1 MKAVQVKLQ
10 NCAVQAGIERV
21 PVVKWEYT
29 QKDAGNEQKAYRITI
44 SEGEK
49 LVYDSD
55 MQYSSRQNGIEA
67 EFPLKTHK
75 KYEMI
80 IEITDKN
87 GYKEKSDK
95 AYFIS
100 GVCDRSDWRG
110 KWISNLTKKPF
121 FTGKMFNAGKEVRA
135 AYLSVCGLGQYE
147 AVINEKK
154 AGSSVLDGSWTDYH
168 KQVHYQTYDITE
180 HLSIGENNICI
191 EVGNGWYIGDT
202 SEERHFYTRN
212 HRYQPYGKY
221 LTCIA
226 QMTIY
231 YLDGSKQQVVTD
243 GSWWTAPSP
252 TLLANVYGS
261 EDYDA
266 GKWYGYRELYQRPAK
281 DKAIELMEEDRP
293 KGHLTPMLYP
303 PVIVKKIYETQQIT
317 EEGKN
322 CYVFDLGQNMSGQFE
337 IHVKGKKGQKI
348 KITPVEKINTEGNCE
363 KTTETWC
370 YYILSGSRD
379 TEIWRPKFSYAAG
392 RWVMVEGVTREHDNV
407 SLPCIIDVKGY
418 FVTSSAEDTGT
429 FSCSDNRYEQI
440 HNLVK
445 MAVESN
451 LNHIHTDC
459 PSIEKLGWLEP
470 NHLMGPS
477 IMYLKN
483 VDTLW
488 EKISADMRAAQY
500 EDGERDRD
508 TGCFPHEYSTGLIP
522 SIAPR
527 YAKFITD
534 CGEGSFWDIIPWGSS
549 ILLAADIQSQFY
561 GNYRVIRE
569 NYDAA
574 KKYVDYQYDKYQN
587 YNIIYQHS
595 DNEHFICHGLG
606 DWGIQQNKGEC
617 RENLETAFLFKDL
630 CLLSEFSY
638 KMGYREAGLEYQ
650 MKASE
655 VKSSYNKALL
665 KYEEDMDQWFYDA
678 YDCIEKKKTQA
689 NQAIPLYFH
698 MVPEDKRTSV
708 EKSFIQITSKG
719 RFCSG
724 EIGLRFIF
732 RTLAGLGRND
742 LIQDMIMQEEH
753 PSYYRFIQQG
763 ETTLPEFWRDDARSR
778 NHDMM
783 GQIVEWFYSEVAGIT
798 SNDGFSNI
806 RIAPQPVKSLNW
818 LNCEYQAITGKIQVR
833 YEKRADTDCML
844 VTIPVN
850 TNAVIH
856 LPQWCDHMIY
866 ACNRPDVQIRNGVCH
881 VTGGVY
887 EFWYH
892 S

>member
-10 NCAVQAGIERV
+10 NCTVQAGIERV
-21 PVVKWEYT
+21 PVIKWEYT
-29 QKDAGNEQKAYRITI
+29 QRDSGNQQKAYRIVI
-44 SEGEK
+44 SDGEK
-49 LVYDSD
+49 TVYDSGVE
-55 MQYSSRQNGIEA
+55 YSSRQNGIEA
-67 EFPLKTHK
+67 EFPLKTHV
-75 KYEMI
+75 KYEI
-80 IEITDKN
+80 VIEITDNN
-87 GYKEKSDK
+87 GCKEKSDK

-100 GVCDRSDWRG
+100 GVCGQSEWRG

-121 FTGKMFNAGKEVRA
+121 FTGTMFDIGKEVSA

-147 AVINEKK
+147 AVINAKK
-154 AGSSVLDGSWTDYH
+154 AGSSVLDGSWTDFNKH
-168 KQVHYQTYDITE
+168 VHYQTYDITD
-180 HLSIGENNICI
+180 HLCNGENNICI
-191 EVGNGWYIGDT
+191 EVGNGWYIADT
-202 SEERHFYTRN
+202 SEERHFYTLN

-226 QMTIY
+226 QITIY
-231 YLDGSKQQVVTD
+231 FADGTRQNVFTD
-243 GSWWTAPSP
+243 GHWWTAPSP

-266 GKWYGYRELYQRPAK
+266 GQWKGYGELYHRTAK
-281 DKAIELMEEDRP
+281 DRAVELKEENCP

-303 PVIVKKIYETQQIT
+303 PVIVKKIYETRKIMQQG
-317 EEGKN
+317 EH
-322 CYVFDLGQNMSGQFE
+322 CFVFDLGQNMSGQFE

-348 KITPVEKINTEGNCE
+348 KITPVEKMSVEGKCE

-370 YYILSGSRD
+370 SYILSGSGK
-379 TEIWRPKFSYAAG
+379 TEIWRPKFSYSAG
-392 RWVMVEGVTREHDNV
+392 RWVMVEGVTRDENNDK
-407 SLPCIIDVKGY
+407 LPCILDVKGY
-418 FVTSSAEDTGT
+418 FVTSAAEDTGKFT
-429 FSCSDNRYEQI
+429 CSDKRYEQI
-440 HNLVK
+440 HGLVK

-500 EDGERDRD
+500 EDGERDWD
-508 TGCFPHEYSTGLIP
+508 TGCFPHEYSAGLIP

-534 CGEGSFWDIIPWGSS
+534 FGEGSFWDIIPWGSS
-549 ILLAADIQSQFY
+549 ILLAADFQNQFY
-561 GNYRVIRE
+561 GNCRVIRE
-569 NYDAA
+569 NYAAA
-574 KKYVDYQYDKYQN
+574 KKYVDYQYQKYQN
-587 YNIIYQHS
+587 YPFIYGHS
-595 DNEHFICHGLG
+595 GKEHFICHGLG
-606 DWGIQQNKGEC
+606 DWGIQQNKGES

-638 KMGYREAGLEYQ
+638 QNGDSKAGLEYQ

-655 VKSSYNKALL
+655 VKAAYNEALL
-665 KYEEDMDQWFYDA
+665 KYDEATGQWLYDA
-678 YDCIEKKKTQA
+678 YDCTEKKKTQA
-689 NQAIPLYFH
+689 NQAIPLYFG

-708 EKSFIQITSKG
+708 EKSLLQVTKEG
-719 RFCSG
+719 RFSSG

-732 RTLAGLGRND
+732 RTLAGLGKND

-753 PSYYRFIQQG
+753 PSYYRFVRQG

-798 SNDGFSNI
+798 SKDGFSNI
-806 RIAPQPVKSLNW
+806 RIAPRLVEGLNW
-818 LNCEYQAITGKIQVR
+818 INCEYQAITGKIQVR
-833 YEKRADTDCML
+833 CEKNADTCYMA
-844 VTIPVN
+844 VTVPVN

-856 LPQWCDHMIY
+856 LPNLYDHMVY
-866 ACNRPDVQIRNGVCH
+866 TCSHPDVQIQNGVCQ
-881 VTGGVY
+881 VPGGVY

-892 S
+892 N

>member
-1 MKAVQVKLQ
+1 MKLQ
-10 NCAVQAGIERV
+10 NCAVQAGIERM
-21 PVVKWEYT
+21 PVIMWEYS
-29 QKDAGNEQKAYRITI
+29 QKDAGYEQKAYRMII
-44 SEGEK
+44 SEGTK
-49 LVYDSD
+49 KVYDSGTV
-55 MQYSSRQNGIEA
+55 YSSRQNGLEA
-67 EFPLKTHK
+67 DFPLHTHK
-75 KYEMI
+75 KYQII
-80 IEITDKN
+80 IEITDN
-87 GYKEKSDK
+87 TGYKEKSDP

-100 GVCDRSDWRG
+100 GICGQSDWRG
-110 KWISNLTKKPF
+110 KWISNMTKKPF
-121 FTGKMFNAGKEVRA
+121 FTGTRFDVGKKVSA

-154 AGSSVLDGSWTDYH
+154 AGSSVLNGSWTDFH
-168 KQVHYQTYDITE
+168 KQVHYQTYDVTE
-180 HLSIGENNICI
+180 HLCSGENNISI
-191 EVGNGWYIGDT
+191 EVGNGWYIADT
-202 SEERHFYTRN
+202 SEDRHFYTLN

-221 LTCIA
+221 LTCMV

-231 YLDGSKQQVVTD
+231 FADGSQKNVCSD
-243 GSWWTAPSP
+243 GNWWTAPSP

-266 GKWYGYRELYQRPAK
+266 GKWSGYSELYHRTGK
-281 DKAIELMEEDRP
+281 EKAVEMKEEDLP
-293 KGHLTPMLYP
+293 GGHLTPMLYP
-303 PVIVKKIYETQQIT
+303 PVIVKKIYETRKIT
-317 EEGKN
+317 EQGKN

-348 KITPVEKINTEGNCE
+348 KITPVEKINAEGRCE

-370 YYILSGSRD
+370 NYILSGGGE

-392 RWVMVEGVTREHDNV
+392 RWIMVEGVTRKHDNDV
-407 SLPCIIDVKGY
+407 LPCIIDVKGY
-418 FVTSSAEDTGT
+418 FVTSAAEDTGF
-429 FSCSDNRYEQI
+429 FSCSDKRYEQI
-440 HNLVK
+440 HDLVK
-445 MAVESN
+445 RAVESN

-508 TGCFPHEYSTGLIP
+508 TGCFPHEYSAGLIP

-549 ILLAADIQSQFY
+549 ILLAADIQNQFY
-561 GNYRVIRE
+561 GNSRVIRE
-569 NYDAA
+569 NYAAA
-574 KKYVDYQYDKYQN
+574 KKYVDYQYQKYQD
-587 YNIIYQHS
+587 YPSIYHHS
-595 DNEHFICHGLG
+595 GSEHFIRHGLG

-630 CLLSEFSY
+630 CLLSEFSFIN
-638 KMGYREAGLEYQ
+638 GDREAGVEYQ
-650 MKASE
+650 IKASE
-655 VKSSYNKALL
+655 VRDAYNKALL
-665 KYEEDMDQWFYDA
+665 KYDEASDQWFYDA
-678 YDCIEKKKTQA
+678 FDCKDKKITQA
-689 NQAIPLYFH
+689 NQAIPLYFG
-698 MVPEDKRTSV
+698 MVPEDKRTPV
-708 EKSFIQITSKG
+708 EKSLLQVTGKG

-798 SNDGFSNI
+798 SKDGFGSI
-806 RIAPQPVKSLNW
+806 HIAPQLVKDLKW
-818 LNCEYQAITGKIQVR
+818 LNCEYHAITGKIQVR
-833 YEKRADTDCML
+833 CEKRAETCYMA
-844 VTIPVN
+844 VTVPVN
-850 TNAVIH
+850 THAVIH
-856 LPQWCDHMIY
+856 LPQIY
-866 ACNRPDVQIRNGVCH
+866 DNMVYTCSQPDVHVQNGVCH
-881 VTGGVY
+881 VPGGVY
-887 EFWYH
+887 EFWSH
-892 S
+892 H